1 MRSTLVHRHYGAR
14 PSRELEIGVG
24 LLAAKL
30 LLLALAAS
38 EIVAYWSLHPAPP
51 FEPEAQV
58 IVAALITG
66 AVIMWLGLR
75 RQQEWLR
82 AVGGAV
88 VAIAALS
95 LLEIQLQ
102 TAPSAYVSILNGR
115 AGAGLFAVLV
125 LYGLAVDSPADG

>member
-1 MRSTLVHRHYGAR
+1 MLS
-14 PSRELEIGVG
+14 
-24 LLAAKL
+24 
-30 LLLALAAS
+30 LAAS

-51 FEPEAQV
+51 FEPEAQL
-58 IVAALITG
+58 IVAALIAG

-88 VAIAALS
+88 VGVAAFS

-102 TAPSAYVSILNGR
+102 TVPAGYVSVLNGR
-115 AGAGLFAVLV
+115 AGAA
-125 LYGLAVDSPADG
+125 SSR